1 MTLAVFHVQKNM
13 ELDVDAYLRRRYEGQ
28 IANIQ
33 IVEKEDLDMVC
44 VTKSWLLVSA
54 NVEWKFTH
62 AWEWL

>member
-1 MTLAVFHVQKNM
+1 MRCGIRCKFVTSAKFMTLAVFHVQKNM

-44 VTKSWLLVSA
+44 VTKS
-54 NVEWKFTH
+54 
-62 AWEWL
+62 